1 MLDEKDEEA
10 EEEEGLAPE
19 EAEEEG
25 EVAMIEES
33 GEASMY
39 PMK

>member
-1 MLDEKDEEA
+1 MLDEKD
-10 EEEEGLAPE
+10 E

>member
-10 EEEEGLAPE
+10 EEEGLAPE
-19 EAEEEG
+19 EVEEEG
-25 EVAMIEES
+25 EAAMIEES